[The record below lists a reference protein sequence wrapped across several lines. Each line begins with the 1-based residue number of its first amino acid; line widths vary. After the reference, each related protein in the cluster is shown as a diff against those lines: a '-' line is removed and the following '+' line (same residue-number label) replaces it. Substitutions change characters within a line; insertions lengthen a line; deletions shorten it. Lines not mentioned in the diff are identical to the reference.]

1 VSSGRRIIE
10 PYNSRLK
17 TLTFLLS
24 CCAAVLLIGC
34 SSKEA
39 QSSRALTSQEQHGE
53 RIFSANCAICHRPN
67 STDALNGPG
76 LKGLYKKQFLPSS
89 GLKLSDTQVR
99 ETIVHGR
106 KNMPPMGALMNDEQ
120 INDLIAFLKTL

>member
-1 VSSGRRIIE
+1 
-10 PYNSRLK
+10 LK
-17 TLTFLLS
+17 TLLTFLLS
-24 CCAAVLLIGC
+24 LCASLLFIGC

-39 QSSRALTSQEQHGE
+39 QSSRVLTPQEQHGE
-53 RIFSANCAICHRPN
+53 RIFAANCGVCHRPN

-89 GLKLSDTQVR
+89 GLKVSDTQVR
-99 ETIVHGR
+99 DTIMHGR

-120 INDLIAFLKTL
+120 MKDLIAYLKTL